1 MLPLSSLSFLSKPK
15 PSKQGRV
22 QYCLEEKNI
31 RAINIEMDSS
41 SLFEASQ
48 ASSQRLQKEFNNIV
62 RIYMDHVKSICHY
75 YYIITGPPTLDKPD
89 LTI

>member
-15 PSKQGRV
+15 PSKRGRV

-31 RAINIEMDSS
+31 RAINIEMNSS

-48 ASSQRLQKEFNNIV
+48 ASGQPLQKEFNNI
-62 RIYMDHVKSICHY
+62 IKTYEDHVKNIYHY
-75 YYIITGPPTLDKPD
+75 YYIITDSLTQDKPD

>member
-1 MLPLSSLSFLSKPK
+1 
-15 PSKQGRV
+15 
-22 QYCLEEKNI
+22 
-31 RAINIEMDSS
+31 MDSS

-75 YYIITGPPTLDKPD
+75 YYIITDPLTQDKPD